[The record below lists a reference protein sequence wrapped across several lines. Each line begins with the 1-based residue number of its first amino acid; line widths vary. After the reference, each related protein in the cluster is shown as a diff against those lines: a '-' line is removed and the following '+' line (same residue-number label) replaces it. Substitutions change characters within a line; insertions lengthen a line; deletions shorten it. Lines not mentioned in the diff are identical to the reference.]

1 MSIEV
6 TIKQKGFFKKSITL
20 DVILGK
26 ELKYGRFD
34 GDHLEKGEFGKNEF
48 IAYHPEHIGRG
59 FSVDCVPYTKDGVYL
74 RLPQPSTPQEIRD
87 FYDTVQRIATYWKC
101 SINVDG
107 VKTSLKKFLSGYE
120 DMVKFN
126 EHVITVF
133 CKEILEEGKGPF
145 TFFSALWP
153 LHVGKEEA
161 EIFLQDVEKF
171 YLWMH
176 EKQNIDAEYA
186 DLLFFEEEGKVVGK
200 YGLWSDTR
208 HLFPMK
214 PAVPIGCT
222 FVETGE
228 KIECSDWKMCIFTEP
243 RKDPI
248 AELPY
253 EKFFQRIPKD
263 KIRPHDCETYDILP
277 LSEEEIAHII
287 AE

>member
-26 ELKYGRFD
+26 ELAYGRFD
-34 GDHLEKGEFGKNEF
+34 GVRLVQGEFGKNEF

-59 FSVDCVPYTKDGVYL
+59 FSVDCEPYTKNSVYL
-74 RLPQPSTPQEIRD
+74 RLPHPSNPQEIRD

-107 VKTSLKKFLSGYE
+107 VNTSLKKFLSGYE

-126 EHVITVF
+126 ENVITMF
-133 CKEILEEGKGPF
+133 CRDVLAEEKGP
-145 TFFSALWP
+145 TILFSALWP
-153 LHVGKEEA
+153 LHLGKEEA

-186 DLLFFEEEGKVVGK
+186 DLYFFEEEGKVVGK

-208 HLFPMK
+208 HLFPMN
-214 PAVPIGCT
+214 PAVPLGAT

-228 KIECSDWKMCIFTEP
+228 KIECSEWKISIFTEAQKEP
-243 RKDPI
+243 AAEVAYKD
-248 AELPY
+248 
-253 EKFFQRIPKD
+253 FFDRIPKD
-263 KIRPHDCETYDILP
+263 KIRPHDCETYDVLP
-277 LSEEEIAHII
+277 LSDEEIAHII
-287 AE
+287 EE